1 MAFNIYDFTTL
12 TKSIHEG
19 LSSQFSPTATLAIEW
34 TIVGLAYLL
43 FVALFGLFLVYA
55 ERKVCAAF
63 QQRMGPMRVGPWGL
77 LQTIADFIKLLMKE
91 LIMPKNADKF
101 LYNLAPFIVI
111 IVTFM
116 VISVIPFAP
125 GLATFDFDIGVF
137 FVTAVSSVGV
147 IGILLAGWSSNNKYS
162 LIGAMRSGAQ
172 IVSYELSVGLSL
184 ITMIILAGTM
194 QISGIVE
201 GQRDM
206 WFIFKG
212 HVPAVI
218 AFFVFVIA
226 GTAETNRGPFDLA
239 EAESELTAGFHTEYS
254 GIKFAFFFLA
264 EYINLFIV
272 AAMATTV
279 FLGGWMP
286 LHFGDFDSFNQI
298 MDLMPGLFWFFFKV
312 LGVMFLMMWFK
323 WTFPRLRVDQ
333 ILNLEWKYLLPIN
346 LFNILLMAAVVL
358 FGLHF

>member
-19 LSSQFSPTATLAIEW
+19 LSSQFSATTTIVIEW

-63 QQRMGPMRVGPWGL
+63 QQRLGPMRVGPWGL

-91 LIMPKNADKF
+91 LVMPKNADKF

-111 IVTFM
+111 IVSFL

-125 GLATFDFDIGVF
+125 GLQTFDFDIGIF

-172 IVSYELSVGLSL
+172 IVSYELSVGLSM

-201 GQRDM
+201 GQREM

-212 HVPAVI
+212 HIPALI
-218 AFFVFVIA
+218 AFVVFIIA

-286 LHFGDFDSFNQI
+286 LHFGDFEGFNQI
-298 MDLMPGLFWFFFKV
+298 MDLIPGLVWFFIKV
-312 LGVMFLMMWFK
+312 LGVIFLMMWFK

>member
-19 LSSQFSPTATLAIEW
+19 LSSSYSPTATLAIEW

-43 FVALFGLFLVYA
+43 FVALFGLLLVYA

-63 QQRMGPMRVGPWGL
+63 QQRLGPMRVGPWGL

-91 LIMPKNADKF
+91 LITPKNADKF

-111 IVTFM
+111 TVTFL
-116 VISVIPFAP
+116 VISVVPFAP
-125 GLATFDFDIGVF
+125 GLQTFDFDIGVL

-147 IGILLAGWSSNNKYS
+147 VGVLLAGWSSNNKYS

-194 QISGIVE
+194 QIGGIVE
-201 GQRDM
+201 GQREM

-212 HVPAVI
+212 HIPALI
-218 AFFVFVIA
+218 AFLVFVVA

-286 LHFGDFDSFNQI
+286 LHFGDLSGFNAA
-298 MDLMPGLFWFFFKV
+298 MDVIPGLVWFFLKV
-312 LGVMFLMMWFK
+312 GAVIFLMMWFK

>member
-34 TIVGLAYLL
+34 TIVGVAYLL

-91 LIMPKNADKF
+91 LITPKNADKF

-111 IVTFM
+111 IVSFL

-125 GLATFDFDIGVF
+125 GLVTFDFDIGIL

-184 ITMIILAGTM
+184 IAMIILAGTM

-201 GQRDM
+201 GQREM

-212 HVPAVI
+212 HIPAVI
-218 AFFVFVIA
+218 AFIVFIIA

-286 LHFGDFDSFNQI
+286 LHFGDFEGFNQI

-312 LGVMFLMMWFK
+312 LGVIFLMMWFK

>member
-12 TKSIHEG
+12 TKSIHEW

-91 LIMPKNADKF
+91 LITPKNADKF

-111 IVTFM
+111 IVSFL

-125 GLATFDFDIGVF
+125 GLVTFDFDIGIF

-162 LIGAMRSGAQ
+162 LIGAMRAGAQ

-184 ITMIILAGTM
+184 ITIIILAGTM
-194 QISGIVE
+194 QISGLVE

-212 HVPAVI
+212 HIPAVI
-218 AFFVFVIA
+218 AFIVFIIA

-286 LHFGDFDSFNQI
+286 LHFGDFEGFNQV

-312 LGVMFLMMWFK
+312 LGVIFLMMWFK

>member
-19 LSSQFSPTATLAIEW
+19 LSSQFSATTTIVIEW

-63 QQRMGPMRVGPWGL
+63 QQRLGPMRVGPWGL

-91 LIMPKNADKF
+91 LVMPKNADKF

-111 IVTFM
+111 IVSFL

-125 GLATFDFDIGVF
+125 GLQTFDFDIGIF

-172 IVSYELSVGLSL
+172 IVSYELSVGLSM

-201 GQRDM
+201 GQQEM

-212 HVPAVI
+212 HIPALI
-218 AFFVFVIA
+218 AFVVFIIA

-286 LHFGDFDSFNQI
+286 LHFGDFEGFNQI
-298 MDLMPGLFWFFFKV
+298 MDLIPGLVWFFIKV
-312 LGVMFLMMWFK
+312 LGVIFLMMWFK

>member
-212 HVPAVI
+212 HVPAII

>member
-111 IVTFM
+111 IVSFL

-125 GLATFDFDIGVF
+125 GLATFDFDIGIF

-212 HVPAVI
+212 HVPAII
-218 AFFVFVIA
+218 AFFVFIIA

-286 LHFGDFDSFNQI
+286 LHFGEFESFNQI

-312 LGVMFLMMWFK
+312 LGVIFLMMWFK

>member
-63 QQRMGPMRVGPWGL
+63 QQRLGPMRVGPWGL

-91 LIMPKNADKF
+91 LVTPRNADKF

-111 IVTFM
+111 IVSFL

-125 GLATFDFDIGVF
+125 GLATFDFDIGIF

-201 GQRDM
+201 GQREM

-212 HVPAVI
+212 HIPAVI
-218 AFFVFVIA
+218 AFFVFIIA

-286 LHFGDFDSFNQI
+286 LHFGSFEGFNQI
-298 MDLMPGLFWFFFKV
+298 MDLIPGLFWFFIKV
-312 LGVMFLMMWFK
+312 LAVIFLMMWFK

-358 FGLHF
+358 FGLHL

>member
-19 LSSQFSPTATLAIEW
+19 LSSQFPPTATLAIEW
-34 TIVGLAYLL
+34 TIVGVAYLL

-91 LIMPKNADKF
+91 LITPKNADKF

-111 IVTFM
+111 IVSFL

-125 GLATFDFDIGVF
+125 GLVTFDFDIGIF

-184 ITMIILAGTM
+184 IAMIILAGTM

-218 AFFVFVIA
+218 AFIVFIIA

-286 LHFGDFDSFNQI
+286 LHFGDFEGFNQV

-312 LGVMFLMMWFK
+312 LGVIFLMMWFK